1 MNDMTLENSVVHQ
14 SLEVLGVQAPDNED
28 LCMYNTGLIDS
39 FEVMQ
44 LVLQLEIETGT
55 RLDLVDLMNNGVTIT
70 RIRFL
75 LES

>member
-1 MNDMTLENSVVHQ
+1 MDDMTLENSVVHQ

-39 FEVMQ
+39 FGVMQ